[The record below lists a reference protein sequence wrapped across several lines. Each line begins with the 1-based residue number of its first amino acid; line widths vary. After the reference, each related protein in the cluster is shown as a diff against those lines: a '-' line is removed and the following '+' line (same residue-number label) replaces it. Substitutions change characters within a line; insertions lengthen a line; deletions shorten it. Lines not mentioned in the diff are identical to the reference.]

1 MTLAN
6 NISNWIKNY
15 AGEHNRETLVVGIS
29 GGIDSSVVST
39 LCAMTELPV
48 YALTMPIR
56 QIDSQNDLSMK
67 QGEWLVKRFKNVSH
81 CIIPLDSV
89 YNNFQDSVGSSFDNE
104 MAFANTKSRLRMVTL
119 HQISG
124 S

>member
-56 QIDSQNDLSMK
+56 QIDSQNELSMK
-67 QGEWLVKRFKNVSH
+67 QGEWLVKRFKMFLIV
-81 CIIPLDSV
+81 L
-89 YNNFQDSVGSSFDNE
+89 F
-104 MAFANTKSRLRMVTL
+104 L
-119 HQISG
+119 
-124 S
+124 